1 MRVADRPAPA
11 VDGAT
16 GPRGLSLLVQQVLG
30 KPLDKTQQL
39 SNWDR
44 RPLGE
49 GQLVYAAADA
59 YCLLEVFWALC
70 REPARFH
77 LPGALPWSLGLGR
90 SKRRGTWEPPPQK
103 ASASPWQVARQ
114 EGRVILTSGLPYHK
128 LRAQVGAG
136 RCLAVDCSLK
146 AQQQA
151 KAILRHF
158 NVRVTPADIFSR
170 CQACNCDRYLKVSK
184 DVMKQLVRLSVHL
197 GGPGGSSTE
206 GPHSDGEQE
215 AGSAP
220 EEAPGGCSYDP
231 PCRWLEDADLQT
243 RVPAT
248 LASGTQLQLAG
259 VPAGVLRRPGLGHS
273 CCCSGCGSL
282 LGRLPPGPSHQQLPR
297 GPGGRPPP
305 SQRPLLR
312 AGPGP
317 PGVNMPTL
325 HRWGPRAPSSGLRS
339 PLPRARQP
347 LAA

>member
-1 MRVADRPAPA
+1 MPH
-11 VDGAT
+11 
-16 GPRGLSLLVQQVLG
+16 
-30 KPLDKTQQL
+30 
-39 SNWDR
+39 
-44 RPLGE
+44 GE
-49 GQLVYAAADA
+49 G
-59 YCLLEVFWALC
+59 
-70 REPARFH
+70 RE
-77 LPGALPWSLGLGR
+77 GR
-90 SKRRGTWEPPPQK
+90 GQSPVTQRVPSRRGRGRANSVGWGPPACGQ
-103 ASASPWQVARQ
+103 
-114 EGRVILTSGLPYHK
+114 GSGWPLQCP
-128 LRAQVGAG
+128 
-136 RCLAVDCSLK
+136 
-146 AQQQA
+146 
-151 KAILRHF
+151 
-158 NVRVTPADIFSR
+158 
-170 CQACNCDRYLKVSK
+170 
-184 DVMKQLVRLSVHL
+184 
-197 GGPGGSSTE
+197 
-206 GPHSDGEQE
+206 
-215 AGSAP
+215 GSAP

-325 HRWGPRAPSSGLRS
+325 HRWGLRAPSSGLRS